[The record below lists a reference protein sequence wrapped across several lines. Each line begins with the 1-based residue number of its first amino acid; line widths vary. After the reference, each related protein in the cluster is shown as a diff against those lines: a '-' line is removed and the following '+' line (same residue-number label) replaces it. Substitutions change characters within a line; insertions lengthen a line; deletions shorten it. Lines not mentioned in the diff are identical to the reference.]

1 LDAPEEMAKVSR
13 SLSYSSDDPAAVFR
27 IAWYSVASRPNV
39 ILEEYAEA
47 ESQVFDGAAKFS
59 LRIADEKALVNIS
72 VDGSKSSI
80 GVEVEGKDE
89 VAVGEFLD
97 ELVDSLNTA
106 LSKYEALSS
115 DDKAKLKRALVAKTC
130 WDRVVYEILNKA
142 PLSDVY
148 VQVAHGRE
156 MMIKATE
163 GEDGMH
169 PLTLTTSGW
178 LSRIESLPRDQALP
192 GNIASEL
199 AKKSIEW
206 KKETHTVIGRYI

>member
-1 LDAPEEMAKVSR
+1 MDEPEEMAKVSR
-13 SLSYSSDDPAAVFR
+13 SLNYSTDESAAVFR

-39 ILEEYAEA
+39 ILEEYSEA
-47 ESQVFDGAAKFS
+47 ESQVFNGAAKFS
-59 LRIADEKALVNIS
+59 LRIANEKALVNIS

-80 GVEVEGKDE
+80 DVEAEGMDD
-89 VAVGEFLD
+89 VAVGVFLD
-97 ELVDSLNTA
+97 ELIDSLNTA
-106 LSKYEALSS
+106 LSKYETLPNG
-115 DDKAKLKRALVAKTC
+115 DKAKLKRALVAKTC
-130 WDRVVYEILNKA
+130 WDRIIYEILKKA

-163 GEDGMH
+163 GEEEMH

-206 KKETHTVIGRYI
+206 KKETHAIISRYI

>member
-1 LDAPEEMAKVSR
+1 MDASMEMVKVSR
-13 SLSYSSDDPAAVFR
+13 DLSYNADDSAAVFR
-27 IAWYSVASRPNV
+27 IAWYAVASRPSV
-39 ILEEYAEA
+39 ILEEYNEA
-47 ESQVFDGAAKFS
+47 ESQVFNGAAKFS
-59 LRIADEKALVNIS
+59 LRIADEKALVIIS
-72 VDGSKSSI
+72 VDGAKSAI
-80 GVEVEGKDE
+80 HVEAEGEDE

-97 ELVDSLNTA
+97 ELVESMNGA
-106 LSKYEALSS
+106 LSKYNALPS

-130 WDRVVYEILNKA
+130 WDRVVYDILNKS

-148 VQVAHGRE
+148 IQVAHGRE

-163 GEDGMH
+163 GEEGMH

-178 LSRIESLPRDQALP
+178 LSRIESLPRDEALP

-206 KKETHTVIGRYI
+206 KKETHEVIGRYI